1 MNRFV
6 LAVILGLLCTGPARA
21 NTDGDLLASLGLA
34 GQWAEHCDQEPGPDN
49 AHLVYSVAGDGAP
62 TEQLI
67 MDDQSGDRRD
77 PLSDV
82 RLLADG
88 KLQWTQ
94 VSGDTTFVIVNLFE
108 RTRLRTWSSTD
119 TKGDVYI
126 RDGAYAKSKGEAPWF
141 YKCAVK

>member
-1 MNRFV
+1 MNRFA
-6 LAVILGLLCTGPARA
+6 LTLILGVFWVVPAHA
-21 NTDGDLLASLGLA
+21 NADGDLLASLGVV
-34 GQWAEHCDQEPGPDN
+34 GKWAEHCDQKPGPDN
-49 AHLVYSVAGDGAP
+49 AHLLYSTPGDGPP

-67 MDDQSGDRRD
+67 MSDQDGDRRD

-88 KLQWTQ
+88 KVQWTQ
-94 VSGDTTFVIVNLFE
+94 VSGDTIFVIVNLFE
-108 RTRLRTWSSTD
+108 RTRLKTWSSTD

-141 YKCAVK
+141 YKCGAK